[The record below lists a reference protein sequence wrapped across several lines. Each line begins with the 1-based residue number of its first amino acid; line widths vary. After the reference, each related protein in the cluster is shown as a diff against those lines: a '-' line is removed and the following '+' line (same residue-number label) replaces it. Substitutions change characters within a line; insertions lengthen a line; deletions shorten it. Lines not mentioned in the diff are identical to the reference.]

1 MRARGWIGW
10 LSAGVTLAL
19 FVTLAVVAGGF
30 DARETPR
37 EEAGVWVA
45 RSAGQYARVNTLT
58 AEIDAV
64 RQVENPSGVVQ
75 AGAIG
80 MLLTQGHSRAWP
92 IDAADPADLSE
103 DPTVGAGATADA
115 AAETPVPGAAP
126 DTTGAGDAIRT
137 PEGTSEVYASR
148 DAVLF
153 HTEAGQAYLSAVDPA
168 AEQGLGPAQLL
179 DPFSGQSAGDVT
191 FRADAV
197 AFDTEAGLIGLFTA
211 NTRTVRWFDV
221 AASAFRRGVSDVPET
236 VPSDAQF
243 AIVAGSWVL
252 FDAESGNLW
261 REREESPARIDT
273 EGVAL
278 LQFASGDAAGTDA
291 LVADEGGLW
300 SVSSAGATSRVA
312 VASGVPARPVAL
324 GADRVA
330 AWIGGA
336 SAQMWTQTGG
346 LRELELDAAVELPGE
361 IEPAIHTN
369 GSRAVL
375 AESRTGMLWRV
386 PDGQLIPVAQWQLVT
401 PLTQEVGA
409 QVTEDVAEQ
418 QPPVAAADAFGV
430 RPGEP
435 ASLPVL
441 LNDFD
446 PNRRDVLTIVPESL
460 GDEAGT
466 GLDANFGTVQLLGG
480 GQELTLQ
487 PSPEATGSSSFTYR
501 VTDGQLVSEP
511 ATVTVTIADDT
522 ISTAPEWCPVVGC
535 QRAWPAPELAPGG
548 TLVLPILEGWV
559 DAEGDPMVLAGAVLT
574 DPEAP
579 LRVLVTADG
588 KLAVRHLDPAA
599 ADGEATIRVTVADAR
614 GESRERELRVRVRTG
629 AALEFASIAST
640 VQTGLPTVLRP
651 LERVT
656 GGSGSFEL
664 RDATVQQGTLDLTV
678 VQGTG
683 TLTVTAPGG
692 GGALVSVTIRDTVT
706 GQEVAGTIRMTAVES
721 LPALA
726 IPPLRAFVRP
736 LADTTVDVLDAIP
749 GAASRGLSVQSAAVA
764 DGRLRADVLEHS
776 RVRVSG
782 ASSDGQPGRIGSVEV
797 VVREG
802 DVTARGRLTVFQ
814 IPASSSGAIA
824 VPDTAT
830 VRVGSVVDIPVL
842 ENDVAPPG
850 ERLVLHPE
858 VAGAGEALA
867 FASGSLVRYLA
878 PNIPGT
884 YTLSYTTYGASSP
897 ELGDAAQVTITVLAA
912 GANRDPHPPAVTVRL
927 APGETIQATVPLS
940 GVDPDGDRVRL
951 VSVQEPDDSQV
962 VAQVQPRT
970 GVLQIEAS
978 PSASRGVRFASYT
991 VRDSGGGEATGS
1003 LRIIVTDP
1011 DAGGGAPV
1019 VYSDYVRI
1027 ARGMGD
1033 DAVVRPLDNDIDP
1046 SGGALELVSVEPNV
1060 PGGEG
1065 SPEYAVLAARIDLDA
1080 LESGVVRI
1088 AGGDELGTA
1097 SYRYT
1102 VRSRLTGSTAD
1113 GLIVVQVSER
1123 VGLQAPR
1130 VTDTVLAVRD
1140 RVDFAAAGVDVVEG
1154 RVSWATGDAATLELS
1169 LWGEAGDRYRVSGNR
1184 ILGEYRAE
1192 GDLVPFRLSG
1202 IDTTG
1207 AEVVGYGFLVVP
1219 PLDELRLS
1227 LKPGTA
1233 PLSVNEGGS
1242 VSAELLSMLDLSPG
1256 DQIVI
1261 GDGAF
1266 ATQRDQATCA
1276 AVSGSSVRYT
1286 AGQGEPWSDTC
1297 TVRVRLAEQT
1307 TFTALPL
1314 PVRIVPREPV
1324 ALLRPL
1330 TRTVAP
1336 GATETIALGTLVEWQ
1351 GGRQGQMDALRFTV
1365 SGGGG
1370 ASFQVDQSGASLTV
1384 QALSGATPGAQEQVT
1399 VSVAGAG
1406 ESQAILTLR
1415 VGEAATDAPRGA
1427 AVALTCT
1434 VGAACG
1440 TDLVGQ
1446 TGEYDPFAG
1455 RPGGGLRLVAVDA
1468 AACAIGSFRVV
1479 GNAVQVSWADQ
1490 RVAGGTCEVTFTVSD
1505 AQNRQGA
1512 GTLSFEALG
1521 VPPAPA
1527 LVEQIGYS
1535 ETGVTLRVS
1544 LGEAQNAYPSL
1555 EGVVIRQDGAA
1566 VSATCTP
1573 AGATVTCEVGGLTLG
1588 TQHQFSARA
1597 MNSVGESASSAAA
1610 TGWAYRAPAMPS
1622 ASALQ
1627 EGAGSTADQGT
1638 VRVRISGG
1646 SDVQEYQFLLNGVA
1660 FATLPGATVDTTL
1673 QVPVGEHRFS
1683 VLPVSRF
1690 PHPLNQP
1697 NTGQSTPPEP
1707 LIVAGPP
1714 IIRSLTLESEPDST
1728 TVLATVDLFA
1738 NWGERTRFGVTD
1750 RGACVTNTSFTPG
1763 EPIEPIVFT
1772 GVPGEAMVVTVCA
1785 TNEWG
1790 DASPVTRQIIVG
1802 GT

>member
-75 AGAIG
+75 AGAMG

-92 IDAADPADLSE
+92 IDAADPADLSD
-103 DPTVGAGATADA
+103 DPTGGAGAAVDA
-115 AAETPVPGAAP
+115 AAELPVPAAAP
-126 DTTGAGDAIRT
+126 ETTGAGDAIRT
-137 PEGTSEVYASR
+137 PEGTSEVHASR

-153 HTEAGQAYLSAVDPA
+153 RTEAGQAYLAAVDPA

-179 DPFSGQSAGDVT
+179 DPFAGQSTGDVT

-221 AASAFRRGVSDVPET
+221 AASEFRRGVSDVPET
-236 VPSDAQF
+236 VPGDAQF

-261 REREESPARIDT
+261 REREESPAQLDT

-312 VASGVPARPVAL
+312 VASGVPARPVAI

-361 IEPAIHTN
+361 IEPAIHSN

-375 AESRTGMLWRV
+375 AEVRTGMLWRV

-401 PLTQEVGA
+401 PPTQEVGA
-409 QVTEDVAEQ
+409 QVTEDIAEQ

-430 RPGEP
+430 RSGEP

-501 VTDGQLVSEP
+501 VTDGQSVSEP
-511 ATVTVTIADDT
+511 ATVTVTIADDAIT
-522 ISTAPEWCPVVGC
+522 TAPEWCPVVGC
-535 QRAWPAPELAPGG
+535 QRDWPAPELAPGG

-559 DAEGDPMVLAGAVLT
+559 DAEGDPMVLAGAVST

-614 GESRERELRVRVRTG
+614 GESRERELRVGVRTG
-629 AALEFASIAST
+629 ATLEFASIAST
-640 VQTGLPTVLRP
+640 VQTGVPTVLRP

-664 RDATVQQGTLDLTV
+664 RDAAVQQGALDLTV
-678 VQGTG
+678 GQGTG
-683 TLTVTAPGG
+683 TLTVTAPG

-706 GQEVAGTIRMTAVES
+706 GQEVAGTIRITAGES

-726 IPPLRAFVRP
+726 LPPLRAFVRP

-749 GAASRGLSVQSAAVA
+749 GAASRGLSVQSAVVV
-764 DGRLRADVLEHS
+764 DGRMRADVIEHS

-802 DVTARGRLTVFQ
+802 DETARGRLTVFQ
-814 IPASSSGAIA
+814 IPASSSGTIA

-858 VAGAGEALA
+858 VAGAGDALA

-878 PNIPGT
+878 PSIPGT

-897 ELGDAAQVTITVLAA
+897 ELGDTAQVTITVLPA
-912 GANRDPHPPAVTVRL
+912 GANRDPHPPSVTVRL
-927 APGETIQATVPLS
+927 APGETVQTEVPLS

-951 VSVQEPDDSQV
+951 VSVQEPEDSQV

-970 GVLQIEAS
+970 GVVQIEAS

-1011 DAGGGAPV
+1011 DASGGAPV

-1027 ARGMGD
+1027 ARGTGD

-1046 SGGALELVSVEPNV
+1046 SGGVLELVSVEPNV
-1060 PGGEG
+1060 PGGES

-1088 AGGDELGTA
+1088 AGGDELGTV
-1097 SYRYT
+1097 SYRYS
-1102 VRSRLTGSTAD
+1102 VRSRVTGSTAD

-1140 RVDFAAAGVDVVEG
+1140 RVDFAAVGVDVVEG
-1154 RVSWATGDAATLELS
+1154 RVSWATGDVAALDLS
-1169 LWGEAGDRYRVSGNR
+1169 LWGEAADRYRVSGNR

-1227 LKPGTA
+1227 LKSGTA
-1233 PLSVNEGGS
+1233 PLSVNEGDS
-1242 VSAELLSMLDLSPG
+1242 VTAELRSMLDLSPG

-1266 ATQRDQATCA
+1266 ATQRDQATCT

-1297 TVRVRLAEQT
+1297 TVRVRLIEQT

-1314 PVRIVPREPV
+1314 SVRIVPREPV
-1324 ALLRPL
+1324 AQLRPL

-1336 GATETIALGTLVEWQ
+1336 GATETIALGSMVEWQ
-1351 GGRQGQMDALRFTV
+1351 GGRQGQMDALRFTA
-1365 SGGGG
+1365 SGGGV
-1370 ASFQVDQSGASLTV
+1370 SFQVNQSGPSLTV
-1384 QALSGATPGAQEQVT
+1384 QALSGATPGAQEQITVT
-1399 VSVAGAG
+1399 VTGAG

-1434 VGAACG
+1434 VGTACS
-1440 TDLVGQ
+1440 TELVGQ
-1446 TGEYDPFAG
+1446 AGEYDPFAG

-1468 AACAIGSFRVV
+1468 AACVIGSFRVV
-1479 GNAVQVSWADQ
+1479 GNAVQVSWAEQ
-1490 RVAGGTCEVTFTVSD
+1490 RVAGGTCEVTFTVRD
-1505 AQNRQGA
+1505 AQNREGV

-1527 LVEQIGYS
+1527 LVEQVGYS

-1555 EGVVIRQDGAA
+1555 QGVVIRQDGAA
-1566 VSATCTP
+1566 VTATCTP
-1573 AGATVTCEVGGLTLG
+1573 AGATFTCEVGGLTLG

-1597 MNSVGESASSAAA
+1597 VNAVGESVSSAAA
-1610 TGWAYRAPAMPS
+1610 TGWAYRTPATPT
-1622 ASALQ
+1622 ASAMQ
-1627 EGAGSTADQGT
+1627 EGAGSTAEQGT

-1646 SDVQEYQFLLNGVA
+1646 SDVQEYQFLLNGAA
-1660 FATLPGATVDTTL
+1660 FAALPGATVDTTL

-1697 NTGQSTPPEP
+1697 NTGESTPPEP

-1714 IIRSLTLESEPDST
+1714 IIRSLTLESEPGST

-1738 NWGERTRFGVTD
+1738 NWGVDTQYGIVD
-1750 RGACVTNTSFTPG
+1750 HGACVARDDWDDY
-1763 EPIEPIVFT
+1763 EPAVFT
-1772 GVPGEAMVVTVCA
+1772 GVPGEEMVVTVCA

-1790 DASPVTRQIIVG
+1790 DAAPVTRQIIVG